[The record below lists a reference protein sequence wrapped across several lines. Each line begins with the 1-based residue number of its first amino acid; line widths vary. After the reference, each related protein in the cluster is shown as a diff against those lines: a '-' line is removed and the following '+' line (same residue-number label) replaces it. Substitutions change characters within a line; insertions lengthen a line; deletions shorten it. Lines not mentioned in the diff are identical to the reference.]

1 MLYRG
6 HPIQDHSDGSD
17 VGLRNGYGGR
27 RNSYRPIR
35 APDAR
40 RMLMR
45 IGRHYR
51 EFQKS
56 ESDGHLRLAGFA
68 RRRAAVGRSSGFPR
82 GIKLAVRDDDAT
94 IEFAT
99 TNRTRR
105 SVRALANLI
114 AAAFVVSQVVAG
126 QNGSI
131 RLGPA
136 GAAAWFILV
145 GLAMWLL
152 RGNE

>member
-1 MLYRG
+1 
-6 HPIQDHSDGSD
+6 
-17 VGLRNGYGGR
+17 
-27 RNSYRPIR
+27 
-35 APDAR
+35 
-40 RMLMR
+40 MLMR

-68 RRRAAVGRSSGFPR
+68 RCRAAVGRSSGFPR

-105 SVRALANLI
+105 YGTGARESHSGRLR
-114 AAAFVVSQVVAG
+114 G
-126 QNGSI
+126 QPGCRGSNGSI
-131 RLGPA
+131 RLVAA